1 MSRDRQHRRTH
12 TRTSGTMSLGCW
24 GRCHRGMKERSW
36 TLKRA
41 TVTLGAGMLAFYVL
55 SVSYTRLT
63 RDGRCEIYRHSS
75 YHGDLMSISTVSE
88 HVNDVDSLGSD
99 LNDAKL
105 EAFVRSGQ
113 VLNEYQFVVNSEV
126 CSSSGVP
133 QSVYVVAIVPSK
145 PSHFQERQAIRET
158 WGSQFNKNEKLKL
171 IFLSGLAEEITNMQ
185 LSSERETFFDV
196 VQANF
201 IDSYKNLTR
210 KTNAMLQWSKQFCSQ
225 ARFVMKIDDDVF
237 LDTDELLQ
245 TLLHLEVEPRLI
257 IGYIDNVER
266 PNRDP
271 SSKWYLSQEEYPF
284 KQFPRFT
291 HGPSYVI
298 SRDLVA
304 DLYEISRHAPRI
316 HLEDVYVTGLCA
328 HVARATHVGACGF
341 GIASR
346 HASMWLLGAAVTGHQ
361 YTPEVMSQSWTRVQ
375 FWRAWRAPLR
385 CLGYIIGY

>member
-1 MSRDRQHRRTH
+1 MDFGLTRHQCRRT
-12 TRTSGTMSLGCW
+12 RW
-24 GRCHRGMKERSW
+24 SW
-36 TLKRA
+36 SLKR
-41 TVTLGAGMLAFYVL
+41 GALIVVAFCVINFIYL
-55 SVSYTRLT
+55 RFTRIQ
-63 RDGRCEIYRHSS
+63 CCQVYRHDS
-75 YHGDLMSISTVSE
+75 YHGNTEAKTGDSTTGGHDLT
-88 HVNDVDSLGSD
+88 
-99 LNDAKL
+99 DAKL

-171 IFLSGLAEEITNMQ
+171 IFLSGLAEEITNKNI
-185 LSSERETFFDV
+185 SVERETFFDV

-237 LDTDELLQ
+237 LESGNLIRMLQ
-245 TLLHLEVEPRLI
+245 LMEGEPRAI
-257 IGYIDNVER
+257 IGYA
-266 PNRDP
+266 RDP
-271 SSKWYLSQEEYPF
+271 EEEPIRDNSNKWYLSRDQYPF
-284 KQFPRFT
+284 ERFPRFV

-298 SRDLVA
+298 SRDLVT

-316 HLEDVYVTGLCA
+316 YLEDVYVTGLCA
-328 HVARATHVGACGF
+328 HIARATLVGTSGF
-341 GIASR
+341 ATG
-346 HASMWLLGAAVTGHQ
+346 LGYSPVWYMSESAVTSHDF
-361 YTPEVMSQSWTRVQ
+361 TPLAMRRLWHLLQ
-375 FWRAWRAPLR
+375 AWRSWRPSFK
-385 CLGYIIGY
+385 YIGAVIGY